1 MWIVRPALS
10 RPYTFLVMA
19 VALLIMGPLTI
30 LRSRPTFSR
39 HQHPGRKLYRAA
51 WMERSAIRTGASAHC
66 EQHGR
71 VEDARSRV

>member
-30 LRSRPTFSR
+30 LRTPTDIFPTSTSRSQVVSR
-39 HQHPGRKLYRAA
+39 RLD
-51 WMERSAIRTGASAHC
+51 GAKRNPEECISTL
-66 EQHGR
+66 
-71 VEDARSRV
+71 